1 VSCNYDVKG
10 AELRVHAEVVEPPTA
25 SLAFPCS
32 VNETILNMI
41 NSSLRINYAP
51 YEESGSLYELD
62 IADLE
67 RLHRFQTR
75 TVILMSTPLTRPA
88 YEAEI
93 IRLVGQVGSSIGDLT
108 E

>member
-1 VSCNYDVKG
+1 
-10 AELRVHAEVVEPPTA
+10 
-25 SLAFPCS
+25 
-32 VNETILNMI
+32 MI
-41 NSSLRINYAP
+41 NSSLRIHSAP
-51 YEESGSLYELD
+51 YVESESLYQLN

-75 TVILMSTPLTRPA
+75 TVISMSTPLTRRA
-88 YEAEI
+88 YETEI